1 MAKPLDTFGLD
12 DPVDAVCVGSGL
24 GAHALVQWLIE
35 RNAPPRN
42 GRRRKRR
49 TARPRGA
56 ARTHKDVEFAVADN
70 RGEEHL
76 FKTFDEAV
84 AFAAGL
90 ALTTTV
96 RIELDVLV
104 SSRAGA
110 VWWGGLDGGKDYD
123 EDPDASV
130 FDRLLVKVTSQG
142 RVP

>member
-1 MAKPLDTFGLD
+1 MVNHRD
-12 DPVDAVCVGSGL
+12 V
-24 GAHALVQWLIE
+24 AHALASSLVA
-35 RNAPPRN
+35 RPPPPRN
-42 GRRRKRR
+42 GRRSPRR
-49 TARPRGA
+49 TTPLRGA
-56 ARTHKDVEFAVADN
+56 ARSHPDVELAVDDN
-70 RGEEHL
+70 RGKEHV
-76 FKTFDEAV
+76 FKTFEEAA

-110 VWWGGLDGGKDYD
+110 VWWAGSDGGKDYD
-123 EDPDASV
+123 EDPEASI